1 MLQKS
6 GEKIYGVTNQDFF
19 TFLFTQYLAAT
30 VMMEFDSIF
39 DTRKRKTATRKV
51 SPKLANNNSRISP
64 WLGPL
69 TYLFMGNILLPLY
82 FSQITITGQE
92 NLPSSGPVILAPTH
106 KARWDSLLLPY
117 ATGRYVTGR
126 DLRFM
131 VTSTE
136 CRGFQGWFVRRL
148 GGFPVDSKRPSITT
162 LRHTV
167 ELLERGE
174 MLVIYPEGGIFR
186 DGEVH
191 PLKPGIARLALSAES
206 SQPGLGVKIV
216 PICLNY
222 SHPYPSWGT
231 DVSINIAPPIKV
243 SDYVGGCVKQDAKLL
258 TDDLAHTLQQ
268 LNYQYDDL
276 ARSGFVQIES

>member
-1 MLQKS
+1 
-6 GEKIYGVTNQDFF
+6 
-19 TFLFTQYLAAT
+19 
-30 VMMEFDSIF
+30 MMEFDSIF
-39 DTRKRKTATRKV
+39 DTGRRKTANSKV
-51 SPKLANNNSRISP
+51 SDKLADTNSRISP
-64 WLGPL
+64 WLSSL
-69 TYLFMGNILLPLY
+69 TYLLAGNILLPLY

-92 NLPSSGPVILAPTH
+92 NLPTSGPVILAPTH

-117 ATGRYVTGR
+117 ATGRCVTGR

-148 GGFPVDSKRPSITT
+148 GGFPVDAKRPSITT

-167 ELLERGE
+167 DLLQRGE

-186 DGEVH
+186 DSEVH

-206 SQPGLGVKIV
+206 SHPGLGVKIV
-216 PICLNY
+216 PISLNY

-231 DVSINIAPPIKV
+231 DVSISIAPAIKV
-243 SDYVGGCVKQDAKLL
+243 CDYAQGCIKQDAKKL
-258 TDDLAHTLQQ
+258 TDDLAHALQQ
-268 LNYQYDDL
+268 LNYQYDNL
-276 ARSGFVQIES
+276 AGSAFLGIES

>member
-1 MLQKS
+1 
-6 GEKIYGVTNQDFF
+6 
-19 TFLFTQYLAAT
+19 
-30 VMMEFDSIF
+30 MMEFDLIF
-39 DTRKRKTATRKV
+39 DAGRPKTANRKV
-51 SPKLANNNSRISP
+51 STKLADTNSRISP
-64 WLGPL
+64 WLSSL
-69 TYLFMGNILLPLY
+69 TYLLAGNILLPLY

-92 NLPSSGPVILAPTH
+92 NLPKSGPVILAPTH

-117 ATGRYVTGR
+117 ATGRCVTGR

-148 GGFPVDSKRPSITT
+148 GGFPVNSKRPSITT

-167 ELLERGE
+167 ELLKRGE

-191 PLKPGIARLALSAES
+191 PLKPGIGRLALSAES
-206 SQPGLGVKIV
+206 SHPGLGVKIV
-216 PICLNY
+216 PICFNY

-231 DVSINIAPPIKV
+231 DVNISIAPAIKV
-243 SDYVGGCVKQDAKLL
+243 ADYNRGCVKQDAKSL
-258 TDDLAHTLQQ
+258 TDDLHHALQQ
-268 LNYQYDDL
+268 LNYKYDDL
-276 ARSGFVQIES
+276 ASSAFMQIGS

>member
-1 MLQKS
+1 
-6 GEKIYGVTNQDFF
+6 
-19 TFLFTQYLAAT
+19 
-30 VMMEFDSIF
+30 MMEFDSIF
-39 DTRKRKTATRKV
+39 DTGRRKTANSKV
-51 SPKLANNNSRISP
+51 STKLANTDNSRISP
-64 WLGPL
+64 WLSSL
-69 TYLFMGNILLPLY
+69 TYLLAGNIFLPFY
-82 FSQITITGQE
+82 FSQITIVGQE
-92 NLPSSGPVILAPTH
+92 NLPKSGPVILAPTH

-148 GGFPVDSKRPSITT
+148 GGFPVNSQRPSITT

-167 ELLERGE
+167 ELLKRGE

-186 DGEVH
+186 DREVH
-191 PLKPGIARLALSAES
+191 PLKPGIGRLALSAES
-206 SQPGLGVKIV
+206 SHPGLGVKIV
-216 PICLNY
+216 PLTFNY

-231 DVSINIAPPIKV
+231 DVSISIAPPIKV
-243 SDYVGGCVKQDAKLL
+243 SDYAQGCIKQDAKRL
-258 TDDLAHTLQQ
+258 TDDLAYSLQQ

-276 ARSGFVQIES
+276 AKSGFVQIQS